1 MSAVERLIAGFK
13 AFRVTYFEQ
22 RPALYEELV
31 NNGQQPEVLI
41 IACSDS
47 RVDPALLLNSQ
58 PGELFVIRNVANLV
72 PPYEPDSRHHG
83 TSAALEF
90 AVRDLQVRHIVIL
103 GHSRCGGMHALRLA
117 SLGERTDREFIT
129 PWISIAERACHCAD
143 SETLS
148 GPDGARLVEQAAL
161 TVSLQ
166 NLLTFPWV
174 QERKEA
180 GKLQLHAWWFDLER
194 GQLWAKED
202 RDESFLQMV

>member
-1 MSAVERLIAGFK
+1 M
-13 AFRVTYFEQ
+13 
-22 RPALYEELV
+22 V

-72 PPYEPDSRHHG
+72 PPYEPDGLYHG

-90 AVRDLQVRHIVIL
+90 AVRDLHVHHIVIL
-103 GHSRCGGMHALRLA
+103 GHSRCGGMNPLRLA
-117 SLGERTDREFIT
+117 SLGERPDREFIT

-143 SETLS
+143 AETLS
-148 GPDGARLVEQAAL
+148 WPDGARLVEQAAL
-161 TVSLQ
+161 KVSLQ

-174 QERKEA
+174 RERKEA
-180 GKLQLHAWWFDLER
+180 GELRLYVWWFDLER
-194 GQLWAKED
+194 GQLWAIED
-202 RDESFLQMV
+202 GDEPFWQMV